1 MPILCKAPVASETFR
16 IAVIQVPR
24 NKICSAGTGLDANA
38 SNLWCWG
45 SEPEWIMAEALQ
57 TVEATGQH
65 LKALQA
71 GTPAPAF
78 FLEDQN
84 GRLWFSAEF
93 LGQRLR
99 VVNFNLGSRWPYC
112 NAELE
117 ALQGILHEIR
127 VLGAQRGWRS
137 RPLKGLL
144 PSGWWENWEWSSP
157 SWRNRGTG
165 EPGGCRVSPD
175 LPCSRA
181 VSQSLSMPIP
191 TPITPDA
198 RNRLRDGG
206 PGPAQERAGRRPS
219 GQSAG
224 HCRLY

>member
-1 MPILCKAPVASETFR
+1 MPILCKAPVARETFR

-24 NKICSAGTGLDANA
+24 NKICSAGTGLQANA

-57 TVEATGQH
+57 IVEATGQH

-84 GRLWFSAEF
+84 GGLWSSAEF
-93 LGQRLR
+93 LGQGLR
-99 VVNFNLGSRWPYC
+99 VVNFYLGSRWPYC

-157 SWRNRGTG
+157 SWRTRGTG
-165 EPGGCRVSPD
+165 WLPRFARPSVFPSRFAIIVDAHTNTDHTRRPEPAERLAALG
-175 LPCSRA
+175 
-181 VSQSLSMPIP
+181 
-191 TPITPDA
+191 
-198 RNRLRDGG
+198 RLRK
-206 PGPAQERAGRRPS
+206 
-219 GQSAG
+219 GQDAG
-224 HCRLY
+224 HPVSLQGTVGYTE